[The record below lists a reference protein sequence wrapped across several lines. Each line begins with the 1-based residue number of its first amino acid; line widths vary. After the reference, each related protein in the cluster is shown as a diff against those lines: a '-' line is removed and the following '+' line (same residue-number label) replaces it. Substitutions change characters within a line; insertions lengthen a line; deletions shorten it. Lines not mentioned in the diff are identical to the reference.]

1 MTQASTCK
9 KQPFNDSR
17 ALTIVSA
24 LLTAAALIAYALTG
38 KNTFTPQLSA
48 KVIALMG
55 SCILFGALLSVFQL
69 KMGKYALYLLS
80 LLTWLELLLYQA
92 SYISNVLVGI
102 DGNLFSGGFLLS
114 AGCSLLGTV
123 ASLIAAIRQ
132 PMEWVSP
139 FHRKAAGKEAH
150 A

>member
-1 MTQASTCK
+1 MTQASACK
-9 KQPFNDSR
+9 RQLSNVSR
-17 ALTIVSA
+17 TLTIISA
-24 LLTAAALIAYALTG
+24 FLTAAALIAYALTG

-80 LLTWLELLLYQA
+80 LLTWLELLFYQS

-102 DGNLFSGGFLLS
+102 DGNLFSIGFLLS
-114 AGCSLLGTV
+114 AGFSLLGTV
-123 ASLIAAIRQ
+123 TSLIAAIRQ
-132 PMEWVSP
+132 PMEWISP
-139 FHRKAAGKEAH
+139 FHHKAAGTEAH

>member
-1 MTQASTCK
+1 MTQASACK
-9 KQPFNDSR
+9 RQLSNVSR
-17 ALTIVSA
+17 TLTIISA
-24 LLTAAALIAYALTG
+24 FLTAAALIAYALTG

-80 LLTWLELLLYQA
+80 LLTWLELLFYQS

-102 DGNLFSGGFLLS
+102 DGNLFSIGFLLS
-114 AGCSLLGTV
+114 AGFSLLGTV
-123 ASLIAAIRQ
+123 TSLIAAIRQ

-139 FHRKAAGKEAH
+139 FHRKDAGTEAH